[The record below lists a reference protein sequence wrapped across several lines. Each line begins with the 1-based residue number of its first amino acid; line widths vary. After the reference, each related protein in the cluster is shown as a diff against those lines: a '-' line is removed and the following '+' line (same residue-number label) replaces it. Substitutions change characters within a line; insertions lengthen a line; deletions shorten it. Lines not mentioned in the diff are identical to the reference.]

1 VAMKPSQTS
10 SIASL
15 NFSID
20 QLPAL
25 SAEDCTKLKD
35 HGITTTIALL
45 KKAGASRSQKEALA
59 IALGVR
65 LQVLLK
71 WLAIADFARI
81 PAVGLQYSGIILH
94 SGISSMDQLLQ
105 TPLDKL
111 HKQILRL
118 QVQNFQRADLCP
130 SIGEMS
136 VWLKQAQKLVTR

>member
-1 VAMKPSQTS
+1 MTIKPSKPS
-10 SIASL
+10 SNASL

-25 SAEDCTKLKD
+25 SAEDCTKLKN
-35 HGITTTIALL
+35 HGITTTIGLL

-71 WLAIADFARI
+71 WLAIADLARI
-81 PAVGLQYSGIILH
+81 PAVGLEYSGVILH
-94 SGISSMDQLLQ
+94 SGIASIDQLVQ

-130 SIGEMS
+130 SIDQMAL
-136 VWLKQAQKLVTR
+136 WIKQAQKTNQ